1 MPIGIIINISAV
13 IIGGILGSVLGKH
26 LSTDFKT
33 KLSMV
38 FGACSM
44 TMGIS
49 SIGLMENMPAVIFSV
64 VFGTALGLAIHLGDR
79 INDGGRAMQK
89 LISRFI
95 KAPSN
100 GLSEKE
106 FTDELV
112 TVIVLFCASGTG
124 IYGTIVSGMSGDN
137 SILISKSILDLPTA
151 MIFACSLGVVV
162 SVIALPQF
170 VIFMILF
177 LLTGVI
183 YPLTTPAIINDFK
196 ACGGVLLIATGF
208 RMIKVKMFPIADMIP
223 AMVLVMP
230 VSWFWVNYVL
240 PLVAR

>member
-112 TVIVLFCASGTG
+112 TVIVLFCARR
-124 IYGTIVSGMSGDN
+124 N
-137 SILISKSILDLPTA
+137 RHLR
-151 MIFACSLGVVV
+151 
-162 SVIALPQF
+162 
-170 VIFMILF
+170 
-177 LLTGVI
+177 
-183 YPLTTPAIINDFK
+183 NDRIGNERGQQHSHLK
-196 ACGGVLLIATGF
+196 IDT
-208 RMIKVKMFPIADMIP
+208 
-223 AMVLVMP
+223 
-230 VSWFWVNYVL
+230 
-240 PLVAR
+240 

>member
-13 IIGGILGSVLGKH
+13 IIGGLLGGMVGKYLSV
-26 LSTDFKT
+26 DFKA

-38 FGACSM
+38 FGACAM

-49 SIGLMENMPAVIFSV
+49 SICLMENMPAVIFSV

-79 INDGGRAMQK
+79 INDGGRAMQR
-89 LISRFI
+89 LISRLI
-95 KAPSN
+95 KSPSN

-106 FTDELV
+106 YTDELV

-170 VIFMILF
+170 VIFMILI
-177 LLTGVI
+177 LLAGVI
-183 YPLTTPAIINDFK
+183 YPLTTPAMINDFK

-230 VSWFWVNYVL
+230 VSWLWVTYVL
-240 PLVAR
+240 PLVTK

>member
-1 MPIGIIINISAV
+1 MPIGVIINIFAV
-13 IIGGILGSVLGKH
+13 VIGGFLGSALGKH

-112 TVIVLFCASGTG
+112 TVIVLFCAIG
-124 IYGTIVSGMSGDN
+124 
-137 SILISKSILDLPTA
+137 LISADDI
-151 MIFACSLGVVV
+151 C
-162 SVIALPQF
+162 
-170 VIFMILF
+170 
-177 LLTGVI
+177 
-183 YPLTTPAIINDFK
+183 
-196 ACGGVLLIATGF
+196 
-208 RMIKVKMFPIADMIP
+208 MFPRSGGLGHRP
-223 AMVLVMP
+223 AAICHIHDS
-230 VSWFWVNYVL
+230 VSSRRCDLSVDD
-240 PLVAR
+240 PGDDQ